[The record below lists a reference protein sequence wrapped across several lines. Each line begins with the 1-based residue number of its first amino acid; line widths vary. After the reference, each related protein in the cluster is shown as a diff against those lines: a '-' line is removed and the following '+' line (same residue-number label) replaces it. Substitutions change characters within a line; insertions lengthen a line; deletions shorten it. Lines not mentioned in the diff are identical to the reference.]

1 MNTKQINNHNM
12 ENSNNLKN
20 QVSRRKFLGLTA
32 AAAAFSMIPVNF
44 GCRNESRLQKGNKPN
59 SKFGGVQ
66 VGAITY
72 SWRSMP
78 GNAEEILQYCLQT
91 GISSIELMGDVAE
104 RYAGLPQGP
113 AEPISGVFLSD
124 AEQAAYE
131 KSAKEAAE
139 AQRKWRISAPMKKF
153 EDLRKMYNEAG
164 VNIHIAKFQPGDW
177 SDEEI
182 EYSFNAAK
190 ALGAKGVSNEIGD
203 NACKQLGPISQKH
216 GMYAIFHQHLQ
227 PGEPGWTFDK
237 FLEYS
242 PANML
247 NFDVGHYFGATGL
260 HPNGII
266 ERLHNRIISVHLKDK
281 TGPKTNPANTNMPW
295 GKGETP
301 IADILLLIKKNN
313 WPIYADIELEYPVPE
328 DSNAVT
334 EVRKCVEFCKAIL
347 A

>member
-1 MNTKQINNHNM
+1 M
-12 ENSNNLKN
+12 ENSNNSKN

-32 AAAAFSMIPVNF
+32 AAAAFSIIPVNF
-44 GCRNESRLQKGNKPN
+44 SSGSVVPLQKGKKPN

-78 GNAEEILQYCLQT
+78 GSAEDILQYCLKG

-104 RYAGLPQGP
+104 NYAGLPKGP
-113 AEPISGVFLSD
+113 VRPERGVVMSD
-124 AEQAAYE
+124 AEKAAFATA
-131 KSAKEAAE
+131 SKEALE
-139 AQRKWRISAPMKKF
+139 AQRKWRISVPMKKF
-153 EDLRKMYNEAG
+153 EELRKMYNEAG
-164 VNIHIAKFQPGDW
+164 VDIHIAKFSPSNW

-182 EYSFNAAK
+182 DYAFRAAK
-190 ALGAKGVSNEIGD
+190 ALGAKGVTDEIGD
-203 NACKQLGPISQKH
+203 NSAKRLGPFAQKH
-216 GMYAIFHQHLQ
+216 GMYAIFHQHGQ
-227 PGEPGWTFDK
+227 PGEPGWNFDK

-247 NFDVGHYFGATGL
+247 NFDAGHYFGATGL

-266 ERLHNRIISVHLKDK
+266 ERLHNRIVSIHVKDK
-281 TGPKTNPANTNMPW
+281 TGPKSNPANTNMQF

-301 IADILLLIKKNN
+301 IADILLLIKKNK
-313 WPIYADIELEYPVPE
+313 WPIYVDIELEYPVPE
-328 DSNAVT
+328 GSDAVV
-334 EVRKCVEFCKAIL
+334 EVKKCVEFCKAIL